1 MELILAALV
10 YAYLTGFLFLNGVRS
25 DKTSFFLLVKVERS
39 EGNLRYSSALLVWLL
54 FFGIG
59 LLSIVSLS
67 MRAFS
72 SEPPFATRGFLP
84 SNFSQWALAAL
95 ATLFGYVAWRLSRAL
110 GGLAADRG
118 GGA

>member
-10 YAYLTGFLFLNGVRS
+10 YVCLTGFLFLNGVRS
-25 DKTSFFLLVKVERS
+25 HETSFLLLVKVQRS
-39 EGNLRYSSALLVWLL
+39 KDNLRYLSALLVWLL

-59 LLSIVSLS
+59 LFSIVSLS
-67 MRAFS
+67 IRAFLG
-72 SEPPFATRGFLP
+72 EPPFATRSFLP

-95 ATLFGYVAWRLSRAL
+95 ATFFGYVVWRLSRAL
-110 GGLAADRG
+110 GGRASETG